1 MTVILMSW
9 LLHPE
14 LYTPHGFCLAWRPE
28 LIWLHVISDG
38 VIALAYFAIP
48 ISLAIFVRRRTD
60 LEPQHKALAI
70 LFSLFITACGFTH
83 LASIVVLW
91 LPLYGVEGLIKAV
104 TALVSVATA
113 VILPFLIPQL
123 LRIPSPWALE
133 REVASH
139 EVTLRELHA
148 AQAKLSDQMAE
159 TREDLLQTTRRFE
172 AALRDSPIT
181 VFEQDEALI
190 YTWAYNPL
198 MGLRTEDVIGRT
210 EADFMDADSA
220 ARSIAVKHAALDGRT
235 PTRQEMLISTGARAG
250 WFDIR
255 IEPIALRDGRR
266 GLIATA
272 TDITALK
279 ANEAHLKVVTRE
291 LNHRS
296 KNLLTIVVSIVRQT
310 AKGFDVPPTFIT
322 RVGERLTA
330 LAKAHD
336 ALARENWKGAD
347 ILAVIEGQL
356 GPQLETFPG
365 RISLEGP
372 ALSLPSEA
380 AHYIGLAMHELGS
393 NAVKHGALCGNQG
406 KVEVSWRVDDGAN
419 GHTLVLVW
427 REISDRPFDAP
438 QRSGFGSTI
447 LTTLTPAALGGEAKL
462 IFGATGLVWTLN
474 ALLRPDMDI
483 FADTPVALSA
493 LGG

>member
-1 MTVILMSW
+1 MVTVTLMSW

-28 LIWLHVISDG
+28 LILLHVISDG

-123 LRIPSPWALE
+123 LRIPSPRALE
-133 REVASH
+133 KEVLSH
-139 EVTLRELHA
+139 KATLRELHA

-159 TREDLLQTTRRFE
+159 TRDDLLQTTRRFE

-220 ARSIAVKHAALDGRT
+220 SRSIDVKRAALDGRT
-235 PTRQEMLISTGARAG
+235 PNRQEMFISTGARAG

-279 ANEAHLKVVTRE
+279 VNEAHLKVVTRE

-310 AKGFDVPPTFIT
+310 AKGFDVTPTFIT
-322 RVGERLTA
+322 RVGER

-406 KVEVSWRVDDGAN
+406 EVEVSWRVDEGTT
-419 GHTLVLVW
+419 GQTLVLVW
-427 REISDRPFDAP
+427 RETSDRPFDAP

-447 LTTLTPAALGGEAKL
+447 LTMLTPAALGGEAKL
-462 IFGATGLVWTLN
+462 TFGATGLVWTLN
-474 ALLRPDMDI
+474 AQLRPDMDI
-483 FADTPVALSA
+483 FAETPEALSA
-493 LGG
+493 LGA